1 MNIEE
6 VKKRLNK
13 FQNNKQSYNKDNSDY
28 LNAFWK
34 PKPEDGKQLIRIV
47 PYKFNKDYVFS
58 ELYFHFNVGK
68 TRMLALTNFG
78 ESDPIVELVNELRKN
93 SDAEMKELAKKLA
106 PKLRIFAPIVVR
118 GEENKGVRFWEFGK
132 QVYQELLG
140 VMMDEDYGDI
150 TDVVKGRDITV
161 EVISAKE
168 TGKMYPTTTIRV
180 KPKQVPLSEDADQVE
195 KMLNTQV
202 NIKEFFTKYSFEDMK
217 ESLQKYLNIDNE
229 EVSEEK
235 KDIQYTKSNAKKTVD
250 HKIDELFD

>member
-68 TRMLALTNFG
+68 MRMLALTNFG

-132 QVYQELLG
+132 NVYMDLLG
-140 VMMDEDYGDI
+140 VMADEDYGDV
-150 TDVVKGRDITV
+150 TDVISGRDISV
-161 EVISAKE
+161 EVVKE
-168 TGKMYPTTTIRV
+168 AGKLYNSTFIRV
-180 KPKQVPLSEDADQVE
+180 KPNTTPLHKDSSTVE
-195 KMLNTQV
+195 KLLNDQKELVNIYKRYTFDEMKSVLQNHLSSLQGESEQV
-202 NIKEFFTKYSFEDMK
+202 NYVENNPT
-217 ESLQKYLNIDNE
+217 SLEND
-229 EVSEEK
+229 
-235 KDIQYTKSNAKKTVD
+235 
-250 HKIDELFD
+250 IDEMFDED